1 MKRIFSIIIAVML
14 VFSAFTGCTKKE
26 TTPAANETQTETP
39 APEENAQ
46 AENED
51 KAQEPVKAEKDE
63 MKIALLKGPTAMG
76 AVMLMDETENGK
88 VFGNYNFEVLTTPD
102 EVSAKLISG
111 EVDVAAVP
119 VNLASVLYNKNEGEI
134 QIAAINTLGIL
145 YILENGNTIQSLSD
159 LSGKTIYATGQ
170 GAVPEYVLQYIL
182 LKNGVT
188 DCKVEFMQTHAELAA
203 AVAAGE
209 VEIAMLPEPFA
220 SVAIS
225 KNSDVRVALDVA
237 KCWDEYSYQEEK
249 VANTLPMGCI
259 VVRKEFVDAHEKE
272 FSKFLDEYEYF
283 IEVVNEDPENAAKY
297 VVSYDIIDDEA
308 VAASSIPNCN
318 ITFIDGSKMLRL
330 VENFLNTMYEANPKA
345 IGGTVPNEDFYYV
358 REY

>member
-1 MKRIFSIIIAVML
+1 MKKLLSIIIAVML
-14 VFSAFTGCTKKE
+14 VISAFSGCTKKE
-26 TTPAANETQTETP
+26 TTPSANETKTETQTQ
-39 APEENAQ
+39 EQKDTENQ
-46 AENED
+46 
-51 KAQEPVKAEKDE
+51 AQESVKSE

-76 AVMLMDETENGK
+76 AVMLMNETENGK

-102 EVSAKLISG
+102 EVTAKLISG

-119 VNLASVLYNKNEGEI
+119 VNLASAIYNKDKESV
-134 QIAAINTLGIL
+134 QIAAINTLGTL

-159 LSGKTIYATGQ
+159 LSGKTIYSTGQ

-182 LKNGVT
+182 TKMGIT

-203 AVAAGE
+203 AVAAGK

-225 KNSDVRVALDVA
+225 KNSDVHVAIDVA
-237 KCWDEYSYQEEK
+237 KCWDEYSYQEEN

-259 VVRKEFVDAHEKE
+259 VVRKDFVDKHEKE
-272 FSKFLDEYEYF
+272 FGKFLDEYDYF
-283 IEVVNEDPENAAKY
+283 IEVVNDDPENAAKY
-297 VVSYDIIDDEA
+297 VVSYDILDDEA
-308 VAASSIPNCN
+308 VAASAIPNCN
-318 ITFIDGSKMLRL
+318 ITFIEGSKMLRL

-345 IGGTVPNEDFYYV
+345 IGGAVPDENFYYV
-358 REY
+358 RKY